1 MRQIEEHANPAVN
14 KVLVGNK
21 CEMPADQRE
30 VTKER
35 GQVSSATLLDP
46 YRGPCIYILISYI
59 KHLQLRNKLLRT

>member
-46 YRGPCIYILISYI
+46 YRGPYVHINILY
-59 KHLQLRNKLLRT
+59 

>member
-35 GQVSSATLLDP
+35 GQVSSATLWGSL
-46 YRGPCIYILISYI
+46 CT
-59 KHLQLRNKLLRT
+59 HLRSL